1 MSICNLDFIKNITP
15 GSTTFPIKVIQLFL
29 KDTPTTVEALKVA
42 IGNKDWVKSYEEA
55 HKIKPSVLMLGFPS
69 ETTDALLTI
78 LKNTQTEKNTE
89 DVKELFL
96 TFTKRLPEIYRD
108 LEISLKDMLR
118 K

>member
-1 MSICNLDFIKNITP
+1 MSVCNLDFIKNITP

-29 KDTPTTVEALKVA
+29 KDTPATLEALKNA
-42 IGNKDWVKSYEEA
+42 INNKEWYKAYEEA

-69 ETTDALLTI
+69 ETTDALLAL
-78 LKNTQTEKNTE
+78 LKNTQTETNIE
-89 DVKELFL
+89 DIRGLYEQFS
-96 TFTKRLPEIYRD
+96 KRIPEIYRD